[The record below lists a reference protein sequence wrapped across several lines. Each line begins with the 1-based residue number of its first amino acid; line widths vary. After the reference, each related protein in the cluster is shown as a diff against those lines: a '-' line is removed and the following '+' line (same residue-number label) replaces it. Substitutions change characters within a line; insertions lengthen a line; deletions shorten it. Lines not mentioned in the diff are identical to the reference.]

1 MSCDGQPL
9 TTWTPSDE
17 SKGLVRCS
25 VPANTPFCVG
35 CVATPYIA
43 SHQQADSTV
52 AEQAACRLKIW
63 CKSRHFLLCGLVLLA
78 LVLAVSLTRRV
89 LCVHG
94 WSSGELLSAKTEDG
108 RLFSNIASLTDD
120 EVVAAG
126 TPQRRN
132 TPGRRD
138 RFDEI
143 AEQAEG
149 KPRPGPGLTGS
160 AIRLRDEVALQPTEQ
175 GQHRGICCSEL

>member
-1 MSCDGQPL
+1 VRSDGQPL

-25 VPANTPFCVG
+25 VPANTPVSVG

-63 CKSRHFLLCGLVLLA
+63 CKCRHFLLCWLILLA
-78 LVLAVSLTRRV
+78 LALAVSLTRRV
-89 LCVHG
+89 VHG
-94 WSSGELLSAKTEDG
+94 WPSGELLSAKTEDG

-126 TPQRRN
+126 TPQRQN
-132 TPGRRD
+132 SPGRRD
-138 RFDEI
+138 RFDGI
-143 AEQAEG
+143 VEQGEG